1 MFELPSLSAPSL
13 ETGSAEHIVDI
24 LWTPDGARL
33 VVITRQPGP
42 PLRARMFLL
51 NVADGPDMSSDAL
64 VLLPAEVLPGLPV
77 FDPGA
82 DATSTTTARPR

>member
-1 MFELPSLSAPSL
+1 MAHDWWSS
-13 ETGSAEHIVDI
+13 
-24 LWTPDGARL
+24 
-33 VVITRQPGP
+33 
-42 PLRARMFLL
+42 RASQVRRCVPACSSS

-82 DATSTTTARPR
+82 DATSTTTAFDVIRAEDQRAGATASISVR